1 MSLADI
7 AKTDPSK
14 WVQHSEEHTNA
25 GFVEVL
31 PDSPSRYLISSIVLS
46 IDDSGGTKFKVRDTT
61 PTTLVEGFILQGTTT
76 LYFTPPIISGEGK
89 AIEIML
95 QGAAGP
101 PMAWSNITAVIE

>member
-7 AKTDPSK
+7 AKTDPTK
-14 WVQHSEEHTNA
+14 WAQHSQEHTNA

-31 PDSPSRYLISSIVLS
+31 PNSPSRYLISSIVLS
-46 IDDSGGTKFKVRDTT
+46 IDDADGTKFVVRDST
-61 PTTLVEGFILQGTTT
+61 PTILVEGFIVQGTTT
-76 LYFTPPIISGEGK
+76 LYFTPPLISGEGE
-89 AIEIML
+89 AIDIML